1 MICKSSFPDTIGSF
15 FSVFSDT
22 FMARKL
28 IFLCT
33 GNYYRSRFAELYF
46 RHIARTRDIDWQVDS
61 RGLRPGAWNV
71 GPLSVH
77 TRDECDRLGISCEP
91 LRDPQELQLEDLQSA
106 DRVIAVKETEHR
118 PLMLEKFP
126 DFVDLV
132 EYWEIHDL
140 DVASPPDTFLALI
153 QHVDRLIDRL
163 AVLEQKS

>member
-1 MICKSSFPDTIGSF
+1 MP
-15 FSVFSDT
+15 
-22 FMARKL
+22 RKL

-46 RHIARTRDIDWQVDS
+46 RHVARQRDMAWQVDS
-61 RGLRPGAWNV
+61 RGLRPGAWNI

-77 TRDECDRLGISCEP
+77 TQDECERLGICIEP
-91 LRDPQELQLEDLQSA
+91 LRNPQELQLDDLRSA
-106 DRVIAVKETEHR
+106 DCVIAVKETEHR

-126 DFVDLV
+126 EFVDTV

-140 DVASPPDTFLALI
+140 DAASPPETFLALK

-163 AVLEQKS
+163 SVQELEL